1 MAHPKRRQSKSRT
14 LRRRGHDGVAMPQ
27 LARDP
32 ESGAWHIAHTV
43 SPDSGYYRGKKVFEV
58 EE

>member
-14 LRRRGHDGVAMPQ
+14 LTRRGHDKVAMPQ

-32 ESGAWHIAHTV
+32 ESGTWHICHTV
-43 SPDSGYYRGKKVFEV
+43 NPETGMYRGKKVFEV